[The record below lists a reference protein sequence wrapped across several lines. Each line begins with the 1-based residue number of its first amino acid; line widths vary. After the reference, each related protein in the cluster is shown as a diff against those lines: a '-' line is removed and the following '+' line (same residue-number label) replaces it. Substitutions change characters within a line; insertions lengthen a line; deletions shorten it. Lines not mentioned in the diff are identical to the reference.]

1 MFRPALNAASLLIA
15 AAAVVHAG
23 PISSCTIDNGG
34 LGPGFTCDL
43 FQTDVTGNP
52 SEISNAVTLP
62 SSVAGGYIV
71 LLESPGAAQSDVSQW
86 SDVLVFGDGS
96 ASITTTVQLLS
107 FGCNCFPDF
116 PTVSASPNA
125 FIIENQTG
133 VGDDVLDVTVF
144 SASPNTYNI
153 HS

>member
-43 FQTDVTGNP
+43 FQTDVSGNP

-62 SSVAGGYIV
+62 NSVTGGYIV

-86 SDVLVFGDGS
+86 SDILVFGDGTNS
-96 ASITTTVQLLS
+96 VATPVQFLS
-107 FGCNCFPDF
+107 PGCARFPDSA
-116 PTVSASPNA
+116 TVGACPIS
-125 FIIENQTG
+125 FM
-133 VGDDVLDVTVF
+133 V
-144 SASPNTYNI
+144 
-153 HS
+153 